1 MRPFPFRSMNRHT
14 EEARPVLSSPKCVL
28 YSELIKGAWKTI
40 PTHFVSVPYS
50 THSISALFRYMDDY
64 AEEAAPAPTK
74 HSYLSGPSTF
84 NFELANSDSETE
96 DYGGRR

>member
-1 MRPFPFRSMNRHT
+1 
-14 EEARPVLSSPKCVL
+14 
-28 YSELIKGAWKTI
+28 
-40 PTHFVSVPYS
+40 
-50 THSISALFRYMDDY
+50 MDDY